1 MIDARI
7 SVGLP
12 AHPKTKK
19 LIRRLGDGGA
29 WRLVCLFLWVA
40 SNKPDGNLVG
50 MSGEDIELA
59 ADWMGEEGAFIGA
72 LKQVGFIDGEEG
84 VYRIHDWSEHNPWAA
99 GSDARAEKSRWLA
112 LCKHHG
118 RKKAAEMMPEY
129 AAKIGASAGGSDDA
143 GCSPSDRMLPDAS
156 STAAAENSSAP
167 SPLPSPLPSPIPSS
181 VVDVST
187 AVAPDELQPAALPA
201 GRLPVVEPE
210 QTRRGTVCRLL
221 RAAGISDAAPHHLT
235 DDTWAQILAKR
246 TDEEI
251 VEFARAKQAAR
262 PGQRTGLKYLAP
274 GLLEDPT
281 PIAVPTTGAR
291 ASPRGMTREQGRA
304 IAASTRLSDFRA
316 ACAAE
321 QGLNDELTIEAPAAP
336 RQLG

>member
-1 MIDARI
+1 MANQWFRLYAEFATDPKVQMMSEADQRRFIMVLCIRCSNDDVTLQDDEIAFQLRI
-7 SVGLP
+7 SSDDWARSKAVFLQKGLIHEDNTP
-12 AHPKTKK
+12 AAWDKRQFVSDSSAERVRRHRANKK
-19 LIRRLGDGGA
+19 KSVKQPCNVTETA
-29 WRLVCLFLWVA
+29 
-40 SNKPDGNLVG
+40 P
-50 MSGEDIELA
+50 E
-59 ADWMGEEGAFIGA
+59 ADT
-72 LKQVGFIDGEEG
+72 D
-84 VYRIHDWSEHNPWAA
+84 
-99 GSDARAEKSRWLA
+99 SDAEKTLS
-112 LCKHHG
+112 
-118 RKKAAEMMPEY
+118 
-129 AAKIGASAGGSDDA
+129 
-143 GCSPSDRMLPDAS
+143 
-156 STAAAENSSAP
+156 
-167 SPLPSPLPSPIPSS
+167 PSS

-187 AVAPDELQPAALPA
+187 AVAPDEPQPAALPA

-210 QTRRGTVCRLL
+210 QTRRGSVCRLL

-251 VEFARAKQAAR
+251 VEFACAKQATR

-281 PIAVPTTGAR
+281 PTAVPTAGAR
-291 ASPRGMTREQGRA
+291 ASPRGMTREQSRA

-321 QGLNDELTIEAPAAP
+321 QGLNDERTIEAPSAP